1 MSQAAYQKSVLVGTT
16 TLSSTDGTTAFDEV
30 PGNSATLNLAGDV
43 LDDTDFTSTGF
54 RSRVIGLRDWNISVP
69 SWQDGSNTALSTIR
83 SAWFNRTRL
92 TVRYLPDGSKGFH
105 GEVQV
110 ESYNLSGDVG
120 SLESVDISLQADG
133 ALSTV

>member
-1 MSQAAYQKSVLVGTT
+1 MSQAAYQKKVLIGTT
-16 TLSSTDGTTAFDEV
+16 TASSTSDFDEL
-30 PGNSATLNLAGDV
+30 PANSATLNLAGDV
-43 LDDTDFTSTGF
+43 LDDTDFSSTGY
-54 RSRVIGLRDWNISVP
+54 RSRIIGLRDWNVSAP
-69 SWQDGSNTALSTIR
+69 SYQDFSNTALGTVR

-92 TVRYLPDGSKGFH
+92 KVRYLPDGSKGFE

-120 SLESVDISLQADG
+120 GLESVDISLQADG